1 MAVTMCG
8 ADPCDKP
15 DCTHSEQHR
24 AACEARTVMR
34 WPRAQRQD
42 YYGRV
47 KKARGEKAA
56 RELAQNVSEQW
67 SKSGAAVPR

>member
-24 AACEARTVMR
+24 AECEARTVMR

-42 YYGRV
+42 YYDKV
-47 KKARGEKAA
+47 KRARGEKAA
-56 RELAQNVSEQW
+56 KELAAAVSEQW
-67 SKSGAAVPR
+67 KIGAAIPR